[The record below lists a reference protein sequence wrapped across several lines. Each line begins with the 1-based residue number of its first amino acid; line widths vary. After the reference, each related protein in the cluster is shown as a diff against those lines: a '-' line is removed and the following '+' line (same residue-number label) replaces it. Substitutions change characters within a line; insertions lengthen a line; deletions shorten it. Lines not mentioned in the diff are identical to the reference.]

1 MEIIHWAFCH
11 VHLDVWINKEM
22 LGKTPLTDGAYFP
35 RPGMPWERGEWRA
48 INTGGKQ
55 TLPCCWSHSQRVS
68 ATVPP
73 LCALLQ
79 STGRL
84 LACWW
89 CSCCQR
95 WVVCIQWRGTL
106 QKQWHRHVVLTCC
119 PLVSAYPAS
128 LWEPAVT
135 WPGKSLRERRGTL
148 ALVVS
153 AIHAPPHTNTDML
166 NKLHR
171 LIPLCCANMHPLVDT
186 LHNTQHKHVLH
197 GILLSKKTS
206 KSCNPVVTLLIFH
219 GQVENISRHHRGFI
233 SGEKPLSK

>member
-1 MEIIHWAFCH
+1 
-11 VHLDVWINKEM
+11 
-22 LGKTPLTDGAYFP
+22 
-35 RPGMPWERGEWRA
+35 MPWERGKWRA

-95 WVVCIQWRGTL
+95 WVVCIQRRGTL

-153 AIHAPPHTNTDML
+153 AIPAPPHTNTDML

-186 LHNTQHKHVLH
+186 LHNTDTFFMAFYSAKKHPSHVIQPWHCLFSMAKCRTY
-197 GILLSKKTS
+197 L
-206 KSCNPVVTLLIFH
+206 VTT
-219 GQVENISRHHRGFI
+219 ED
-233 SGEKPLSK
+233 